1 MNCYTLPNITKGNVT
16 SRKRKWTELTL
27 KEKEKIINSVKNFY
41 QTLLFAHSR
50 SAIILREAVSKINK

>member
-1 MNCYTLPNITKGNVT
+1 MNCYTLPNITKGNVI
-16 SRKRKWTELTL
+16 SMKRKWTELTL
-27 KEKEKIINSVKNFY
+27 KEEEKFSVKNFY